1 MIYRTFWRRV
11 RDSNPRF
18 LLGTQHFECCRLF
31 RLWVILQE
39 FDGICRKIISL
50 QFADFYFK
58 SVQIN
63 ELSNGFEPN
72 LVLSQSMK
80 KVENSGSFSPIL
92 VHFEDVGENFGENE
106 KAQLSAW

>member
-1 MIYRTFWRRV
+1 M
-11 RDSNPRF
+11 PRGF
-18 LLGTQHFECCRLF
+18 ESHRLRQVSLLNSTLGSD
-31 RLWVILQE
+31 WVVI
-39 FDGICRKIISL
+39 
-50 QFADFYFK
+50 FYFK

-92 VHFEDVGENFGENE
+92 VQFEDVGENFGENE